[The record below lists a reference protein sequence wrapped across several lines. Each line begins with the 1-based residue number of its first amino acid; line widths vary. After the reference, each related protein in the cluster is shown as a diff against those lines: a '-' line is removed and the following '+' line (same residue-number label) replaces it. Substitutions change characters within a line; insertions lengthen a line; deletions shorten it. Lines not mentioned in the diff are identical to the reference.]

1 MSLSSEDVSSEP
13 YSFGECYS
21 KTCYAKAKCNAWST
35 PEHEIKVFIRK
46 RGNFVEILLPELIYL
61 VTSYSTKDIITLD
74 LNLMDSELDKF
85 LGKNRVGRQFMC
97 LGINKEKELLNPSAD
112 QPLCCPCTITLTKN
126 GIIYIAPS
134 DDCFGFSSVRSGHP
148 MGTCSTVLSFMA
160 DDSEP
165 EITEPEAKKAA
176 T

>member
-1 MSLSSEDVSSEP
+1 MEAEDLLEEP
-13 YSFGECYS
+13 YSFGENHSRICY
-21 KTCYAKAKCNAWST
+21 TKAVCKAWKT
-35 PEHEIKVFIRK
+35 PEHNVKIHIRRSGK
-46 RGNFVEILLPELIYL
+46 FVEILIPEIQYN
-61 VTSYSTKDIITLD
+61 TKEKETNKDIITIG
-74 LNLMDSELDKF
+74 LNLSDSDLDKF
-85 LGKNRVGRQFMC
+85 LGKTRVGRQFMC
-97 LGINKEKELLNPSAD
+97 LGINKEKELQNPSDD

-165 EITEPEAKKAA
+165 EINTPEAKKAA